1 MKKKINGAVVVA
13 DRKDRAGRRSE
24 ERGARSEERGA
35 RSEERGARDEGR
47 GTRDEKKLRV
57 SGFRFLVG

>member
-35 RSEERGARDEGR
+35 RSEVRGTRDEGR
-47 GTRDEKKLRV
+47 GTRKSYGFLV
-57 SGFRFLVG
+57 SGFWLVE